1 MLQHTCTEKMQC
13 WDNCMEPLLNETWKI
28 FKILVEV
35 CPLSACTLHHMYI
48 TTGKQLLCLN
58 PEKKPKTWLPWRN
71 LTAYTDIIRP
81 VKKTLKLRIQT
92 LKNVKIY
99 CFIHCNHWKM
109 CVNIKNIWNDNYYKY
124 TSHRWVSHLKED
136 ETGVGFGFFFS
147 ADIYQ

>member
-1 MLQHTCTEKMQC
+1 MYVRDGVKMNLLLAYKYWEKCTIGTKPLLNEILNIFLKFLWKFVRDGVKMLQHISTEKMQC
-13 WDNCMEPLLNETWKI
+13 WNNWMEPLLNETWKI

-81 VKKTLKLRIQT
+81 VKKHWYSASK
-92 LKNVKIY
+92 
-99 CFIHCNHWKM
+99 HWK
-109 CVNIKNIWNDNYYKY
+109 
-124 TSHRWVSHLKED
+124 T
-136 ETGVGFGFFFS
+136 
-147 ADIYQ
+147 